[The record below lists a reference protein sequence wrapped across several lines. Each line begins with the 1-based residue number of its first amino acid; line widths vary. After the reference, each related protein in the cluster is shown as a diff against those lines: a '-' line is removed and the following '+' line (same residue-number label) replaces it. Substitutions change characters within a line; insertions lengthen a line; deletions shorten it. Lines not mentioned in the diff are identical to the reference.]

1 MVKVPSAVAPP
12 VRCGLRQLSDV
23 ADRQTG
29 VVTRAQVLALGFSD
43 DWLEHRV
50 HSGRWQRVYPG
61 VYAAYTGQVRLEARH
76 WAAVLACGPGAA
88 LAGRTAIGRWL
99 GEDIEGDD
107 QPIQV
112 AIDHRRRIAERDGID
127 LWRVGRLDQHTHPV
141 RCPPRMRLEPA
152 VLLLASRSRHLDDAI
167 GVVADACQSRR
178 TSPSRLLETLRRLPA
193 TMRHRRVLRE
203 LLDDIAT
210 GAYSY
215 LEVHYLRD
223 VERPHGL
230 PTGHRQRRVTRGG
243 CLWFRDVD
251 YLRYDLVAE
260 LDGRLGHERYADR
273 AGDMERDAIG
283 ATDGK
288 TTIRLGYQQ
297 VIVTPCRTAQHV
309 VDLLRVHGWPGQA
322 RQCGPT
328 CPVR

>member
-1 MVKVPSAVAPP
+1 
-12 VRCGLRQLSDV
+12 
-23 ADRQTG
+23 
-29 VVTRAQVLALGFSD
+29 
-43 DWLEHRV
+43 
-50 HSGRWQRVYPG
+50 
-61 VYAAYTGQVRLEARH
+61 
-76 WAAVLACGPGAA
+76 
-88 LAGRTAIGRWL
+88 
-99 GEDIEGDD
+99 
-107 QPIQV
+107 
-112 AIDHRRRIAERDGID
+112 
-127 LWRVGRLDQHTHPV
+127 
-141 RCPPRMRLEPA
+141 
-152 VLLLASRSRHLDDAI
+152 
-167 GVVADACQSRR
+167 
-178 TSPSRLLETLRRLPA
+178 
-193 TMRHRRVLRE
+193 
-203 LLDDIAT
+203 
-210 GAYSY
+210 
-215 LEVHYLRD
+215 LRD